1 MELRK
6 LRKALR
12 EQKKGKC
19 DRAEGKSTK
28 LTAQKTDS
36 MTATIN
42 EIFQFAASHG
52 YYFK

>member
-19 DRAEGKSTK
+19 DRAEGKSAK
-28 LTAQKTDS
+28 LTAQKTS